1 MLVCKTKN
9 VRMLSYYQVKEDAGI
24 ASHWKKD
31 AGIASI
37 KMGVLGKH
45 QFKERAI
52 ALMRIMLRMLSY
64 SGCNKEYAR
73 IASRWKKDA
82 GIALI
87 KMGVLG

>member
-37 KMGVLGKH
+37 KMGVLG
-45 QFKERAI
+45 
-52 ALMRIMLRMLSY
+52 
-64 SGCNKEYAR
+64 
-73 IASRWKKDA
+73 
-82 GIALI
+82 
-87 KMGVLG
+87 